1 MVERPHGWSPT
12 TESRGPRSMLDPTAA
27 YRTSQV
33 VSASRAGQIVLL
45 YQGAIRFGAQ
55 HLAFLERRDIEQAHR
70 ASIRCQEIVTALR
83 GSLDL
88 SAGPIAAHLDDL
100 YDFVLR
106 RLAAGNAAKDPRPTE
121 EALEVLR
128 GLLDAWQELAS
139 RPASNM
145 ADNAAASLMAP
156 SERPAMARPALVGA
170 GTYAAGGAR
179 R

>member
-1 MVERPHGWSPT
+1 
-12 TESRGPRSMLDPTAA
+12 MLDPTAT

-55 HLAFLERRDIEQAHR
+55 HLAFVERHDIEQAHK

-88 SAGPIAAHLDDL
+88 AAGPIALQLSDL
-100 YDFVLR
+100 YDFVLD
-106 RLAAGNAAKDPRPTE
+106 RLEKGNMTKDPRPTE
-121 EALEVLR
+121 EAIQVLR
-128 GLLDAWQELAS
+128 GLLEAWQDLA
-139 RPASNM
+139 
-145 ADNAAASLMAP
+145 
-156 SERPAMARPALVGA
+156 ARPAYALVDDPVEPVRSSRPIPLPIPVSTPMYAGVGA
-170 GTYAAGGAR
+170 YVAGGAR

>member
-1 MVERPHGWSPT
+1 
-12 TESRGPRSMLDPTAA
+12 MLDPTAT

-55 HLAFLERRDIEQAHR
+55 HLAFVERHDIEQAHK

-88 SAGPIAAHLDDL
+88 AAGPIALQLSDL
-100 YDFVLR
+100 YGFVLD
-106 RLAAGNAAKDPRPTE
+106 RLEKGNMTKDPRPTE
-121 EALEVLR
+121 EAIQVLR
-128 GLLDAWQELAS
+128 GLLEAWQDLA
-139 RPASNM
+139 
-145 ADNAAASLMAP
+145 
-156 SERPAMARPALVGA
+156 ARPAYALVDDPVEPVRSSRPIPLPTPVSTPMYAGVGA
-170 GTYAAGGAR
+170 YAAGGAR

>member
-1 MVERPHGWSPT
+1 
-12 TESRGPRSMLDPTAA
+12 MLDPTAA

-55 HLAFLERRDIEQAHR
+55 HLAFLERHDIEQAHR

-83 GSLDL
+83 GSLDF
-88 SAGPIAAHLDDL
+88 SAGPIAVQLDAL

-106 RLAAGNAAKDPRPTE
+106 RLASGNVAKEPRPTE
-121 EALEVLR
+121 EALQVLR
-128 GLLDAWQELAS
+128 GLLDAWQDLA
-139 RPASNM
+139 
-145 ADNAAASLMAP
+145 
-156 SERPAMARPALVGA
+156 ARPATELIDAPVEPVPGRRIAPAPLSSKAYAQVGA
-170 GTYAAGGAR
+170 YAVGGGR

>member
-1 MVERPHGWSPT
+1 MF
-12 TESRGPRSMLDPTAA
+12 DPTAT

-55 HLAFLERRDIEQAHR
+55 HLAFVERHDIEQAHK

-88 SAGPIAAHLDDL
+88 SAGPIAVQLDEL
-100 YDFVLR
+100 YDFVLQ
-106 RLAAGNAAKDPRPTE
+106 RLEKGNLSKDPRPTE
-121 EALEVLR
+121 EALQVLR
-128 GLLDAWQELAS
+128 GLLEAWQDLAS
-139 RPASNM
+139 RPGY
-145 ADNAAASLMAP
+145 
-156 SERPAMARPALVGA
+156 ALVDEATEPVRSSRPISTQVPTPMYAGVGA
-170 GTYAAGGAR
+170 YAVGGAR

>member
-1 MVERPHGWSPT
+1 
-12 TESRGPRSMLDPTAA
+12 MLDPTAA

-33 VSASRAGQIVLL
+33 VSANRTGQIVLL

-55 HLAFLERRDIEQAHR
+55 HLAFLERRDIEGAHK
-70 ASIRCQEIVTALR
+70 ASIRCQEVVTALR

-88 SAGPIAAHLDDL
+88 SAGPIAVQLDQL

-106 RLAAGNAAKDPRPTE
+106 RLASGNLTKEPRPTE
-121 EALEVLR
+121 EAMQVLR
-128 GLLDAWQELAS
+128 GLLEAWQEIAS
-139 RPASNM
+139 RPAS
-145 ADNAAASLMAP
+145 DLVDVPSTPIRSHASLG
-156 SERPAMARPALVGA
+156 RPVLVEA

>member
-1 MVERPHGWSPT
+1 
-12 TESRGPRSMLDPTAA
+12 MLDPTAA

-55 HLAFLERRDIEQAHR
+55 HLAWLERRDIEQAHR

-88 SAGPIAAHLDDL
+88 TAGPIAVQLDQL

-106 RLAAGNAAKDPRPTE
+106 RLLEGNMAKEAKPTM
-121 EALEVLR
+121 EAISVLR
-128 GLLDAWQELAS
+128 GLLEAWQELAA
-139 RPASNM
+139 RPVSALTDESTET
-145 ADNAAASLMAP
+145 AP
-156 SERPAMARPALVGA
+156 RPAMSAPMHAGATTMVGV
-170 GTYAAGGAR
+170 GSYAGGAR